1 MLETVRLA
9 SDKPGK
15 RLLVLGGVHGNEP
28 CGTLAIRRLI
38 EEFRS
43 GKCALQSGSLTLVP
57 SCNAQAALLNRRYV
71 DRNLNRAVMRR
82 PVPACHEH
90 QLMNFLC
97 PLLEECDV
105 LLDIHSY
112 TAGGAPFAIGG
123 PDSHKAREE
132 EMVGL
137 MGIDTIVHDIERAYV
152 ECGKA
157 KAGEPI
163 ACTADYARA
172 HGATA
177 VSIECAQ
184 HEDPKGPEIAYRA
197 IQGAMAFAGVAAPD
211 ALEPAPQLTRVSM
224 RHVRFREPGDAF
236 SRPWRHMDKLHAGD
250 VIGTSQDGEP
260 RLAPFD
266 CFIVMPHATCPVGE
280 EWYYLGVEE
289 EASAAVHPAAVAD
302 VQC

>member
-1 MLETVRLA
+1 MLETVRFA
-9 SDKPGK
+9 SDLPGK

-43 GKCALQSGSLTLVP
+43 GKFRLKSGSLTLVP
-57 SCNAQAALLNRRYV
+57 CCNAQAALLNRRYI
-71 DRNLNRAVMRR
+71 DHNLNRAVMRR
-82 PVPACHEH
+82 PAPACHEH
-90 QLMNFLC
+90 QLMNSLC
-97 PLLEECDV
+97 PLLEDCDV

-112 TAGGAPFAIGG
+112 TAGGAPFVVGG
-123 PDSHKAREE
+123 PDSHDVREE
-132 EMVGL
+132 EMVRL

-163 ACTADYARA
+163 ACMADYARA

-184 HEDPKGPEIAYRA
+184 HKDPKGPEIAYRA
-197 IQGAMAFAGVAAPD
+197 IQGAMAFAGLAALDGKEQVSHLRRVA
-211 ALEPAPQLTRVSM
+211 M
-224 RHVRFREPGDAF
+224 RRVRFREPGDAF
-236 SRPWRHMDKLHAGD
+236 ARAWQHMDELEAGE
-250 VIGTSQDGEP
+250 VIGTNQDGEP
-260 RLAPFD
+260 LLAPFD

-289 EASAAVHPAAVAD
+289 EAAAAVHGVAVAE
-302 VQC
+302 VQS